1 MDHAIFRSLSRWMTS
16 LGSPPFST
24 EAERRRHVGPRLL
37 ERSQRFRGIA
47 DEHGRLMV
55 VMSHSSDIADGG
67 EREVE
72 DYEFFRLFSMDSYAM
87 AIDVLLYAM
96 LP

>member
-1 MDHAIFRSLSRWMTS
+1 
-16 LGSPPFST
+16 
-24 EAERRRHVGPRLL
+24 
-37 ERSQRFRGIA
+37 
-47 DEHGRLMV
+47 MV
-55 VMSHSSDIADGG
+55 VMSHSTDIADGG

-87 AIDVLLYAM
+87 AIDVLLYTM